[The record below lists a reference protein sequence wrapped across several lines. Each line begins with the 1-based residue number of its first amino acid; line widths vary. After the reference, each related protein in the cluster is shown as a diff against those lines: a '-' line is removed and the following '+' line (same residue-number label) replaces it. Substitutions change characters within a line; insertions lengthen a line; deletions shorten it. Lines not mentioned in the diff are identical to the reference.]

1 MSASSRLLRF
11 LFFAIVVRAVILVAL
26 GLTVRNRE
34 RLPKDGPA
42 VLAGNHN
49 SNLDAL
55 ATMSLMP
62 LLLLPKLRLVAAM
75 DYFYSSKLGGWF
87 ADNLVGI
94 IPVKRGSGKEGGN
107 PLLLAEQALDRDKIL
122 VIFPEG
128 TRGEPETLQA
138 FKKGIGHLAK
148 ARPNVP
154 VLPVFMHGLGKA
166 LPRGL
171 ALLVPFDVMV
181 SIGEPLYG
189 KESYDAFVSELE
201 AATTALAGQEKLPV
215 WE

>member
-1 MSASSRLLRF
+1 M
-11 LFFAIVVRAVILVAL
+11 
-26 GLTVRNRE
+26 
-34 RLPKDGPA
+34 
-42 VLAGNHN
+42 
-49 SNLDAL
+49 
-55 ATMSLMP
+55 
-62 LLLLPKLRLVAAM
+62 AAK
-75 DYFYSSKLGGWF
+75 DYFYSSKLRGWF
-87 ADNLVGI
+87 ADKIVGI
-94 IPVKRGSGKEGGN
+94 VPVKRGRGKEGGN
-107 PLLLAEQALDRDKIL
+107 PLLLAGQALDRGKIL

-128 TRGEPETLQA
+128 TRGEPETPQA

-201 AATTALAGQEKLPV
+201 AAMTALAAQEKLPV